1 MPVLHCICLLLTQ
14 SGHRSPIPN
23 IILNRYDALS
33 RLGGHM
39 RRRDFISLLGGATV
53 AWPRTLVAQNT
64 GRARR
69 IGVLMELGAGDPQA
83 QSHVAALQQ
92 GLDKLGWSPGGN
104 LAIDY
109 RWAPDDAVLIWKSA
123 KELVALRP
131 DVIVAHSSPAVRTL
145 RGETRNIPIVFVSI
159 SDPIGEDL

>member
-1 MPVLHCICLLLTQ
+1 MPFCVAHVCF
-14 SGHRSPIPN
+14 SPKHRSPIPS

-53 AWPRTLVAQNT
+53 AWPRTLMAQNT

-83 QSHVAALQQ
+83 QSHVAALRR
-92 GLDKLGWSPGGN
+92 GLDKLGWSPGG
-104 LAIDY
+104 
-109 RWAPDDAVLIWKSA
+109 
-123 KELVALRP
+123 
-131 DVIVAHSSPAVRTL
+131 
-145 RGETRNIPIVFVSI
+145 
-159 SDPIGEDL
+159 